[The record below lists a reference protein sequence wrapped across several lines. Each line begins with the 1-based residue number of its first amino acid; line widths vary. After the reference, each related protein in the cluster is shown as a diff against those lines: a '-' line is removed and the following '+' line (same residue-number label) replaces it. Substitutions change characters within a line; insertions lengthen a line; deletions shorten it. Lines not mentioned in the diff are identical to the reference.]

1 MFRFWA
7 SRHVAFLEKELEY
20 FKAQYEHERQRAE
33 YAIQELISVRLPG
46 VGVVTQPT
54 PREAAKANS
63 LVDEILAN
71 PEFAR
76 VGDADTA

>member
-1 MFRFWA
+1 MFRFW
-7 SRHVAFLEKELEY
+7 STKYVRHLEAEIEY
-20 FKAQYEHERQRAE
+20 LRGQVEHERQRAE
-33 YAIQELISVRLPG
+33 IAIDTLLQVRVQAGP
-46 VGVVTQPT
+46 VTQPT